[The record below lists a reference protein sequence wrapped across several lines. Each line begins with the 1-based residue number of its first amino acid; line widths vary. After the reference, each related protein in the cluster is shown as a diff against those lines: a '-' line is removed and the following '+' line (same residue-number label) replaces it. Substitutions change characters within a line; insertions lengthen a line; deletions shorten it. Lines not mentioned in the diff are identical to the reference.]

1 MITPKQLAE
10 EFDRVLRN
18 DVTPKQ
24 YDEILRLNRTEAY
37 SEGTCAT
44 HDFCDSN
51 MTMLEAV
58 QNLGVDEDDNRLWND
73 AWNEWRQMTA

>member
-10 EFDRVLRN
+10 D
-18 DVTPKQ
+18 
-24 YDEILRLNRTEAY
+24 
-37 SEGTCAT
+37 
-44 HDFCDSN
+44 DFCDSN